1 MDRISHKITLD
12 FQQRGVI
19 PKIYANQNE
28 VESRSVDIS
37 LYNAGQKWTAPAG
50 VTVAISY
57 IKPDGIGGEYDHLP
71 DGSEAWSFN
80 TGRDVVSIL
89 LAPQMFTTAGDVH
102 CKLRFLTGASSS
114 PVQVLSTF
122 RFDLVCD
129 RDTISGGESDPYF
142 SVRSFDQM
150 YTAIDEAKADAEA
163 ASTSYTLPVL
173 EHVDGKFVSNSSGGE
188 GTNASFGIVRFDC
201 SHIAET
207 SVKITTGAS
216 TSVRYNFKDSTG
228 STLFTGTLTANQA
241 VVSGVAVVPAGA
253 AVLNVTHY
261 KPVSEF
267 SDVRADVQLKSVN
280 ELASAG
286 FALGRDINA
295 MSGKLNAAIDAL
307 DTGMLD
313 IDIKWLPGAL
323 TGMSAGQTV
332 RYTSGYDGIRKYVFA
347 SLDKPTHFAVQPGY
361 RMSVS
366 GLADGN
372 VSTGLNRYSNAEDV
386 TLDAGSYAIMIGA
399 LDDADI
405 SDIDMATVVH
415 VYLAVSF
422 GELKSLAECDYQY
435 TIANVLCIGD
445 SLTEGDYYGHDWP
458 DMPSSAHRLAQNYP
472 SYLSRMIAA
481 TVTNGGVSGYTAINW
496 YNNVI
501 SRFDLASYDTFLLW
515 LGTNGGFTDTLDD
528 DVIAH
533 KTAGEGYEDFAETNT
548 GCYCKIIEKIK
559 ADNPDAFIVIL
570 NLFAV
575 GTGHSYVTDN
585 PVLVKIAE
593 LYSLPIIDMS
603 DLGFE
608 RHPELHAGIQ
618 NVHFGKAGNIYI
630 ADRICR
636 EIKRIIAGNPLKA
649 EFGLSQGTRYA
660 TYEH

>member
-1 MDRISHKITLD
+1 MRIEHNVRVDFQRPGVRPVIRVAEGDAGTRFIVVDLYNGDQPYSVGTGVTGVVKYAKTDGHSGVYDTLD
-12 FQQRGVI
+12 EGEATERAAVVFHDSSRQAVVELATNICKGFGLVAVI
-19 PKIYANQNE
+19 VQF
-28 VESRSVDIS
+28 
-37 LYNAGQKWTAPAG
+37 
-50 VTVAISY
+50 
-57 IKPDGIGGEYDHLP
+57 IK
-71 DGSEAWSFN
+71 
-80 TGRDVVSIL
+80 
-89 LAPQMFTTAGDVH
+89 
-102 CKLRFLTGASSS
+102 
-114 PVQVLSTF
+114 
-122 RFDLVCD
+122 
-129 RDTISGGESDPYF
+129 
-142 SVRSFDQM
+142 
-150 YTAIDEAKADAEA
+150 DAEILTTFPVDVIVERDPTDGTRAEDFFSFRAMEELYA
-163 ASTSYTLPVL
+163 AVDKAVHDAAAAATSYTLPIL
-173 EHVDGKFVSNSSGGE
+173 EHVDGKFINSSTGGE

-201 SHIAET
+201 SQIAET

-216 TSVRYNFKDSTG
+216 TSVRYNFKDGTG

-241 VVSGVAVVPAGA
+241 VVSGFAVVPAGA
-253 AVLNVTHY
+253 VVLNVTHY
-261 KPVSEF
+261 KPVLAF

-286 FALGRDINA
+286 FALGSDINA

-307 DTGMLD
+307 DTGMLNVD
-313 IDIKWLPGAL
+313 IEWKPGAL
-323 TGMSAGQTV
+323 TGMPTGQTV
-332 RYTSGYDGIRKYVFA
+332 RYASGYDGIRKYVFV

-361 RMSVS
+361 RLSVS

-372 VSTGLNRYSNAEDV
+372 VSTGLSRYSNADDV

-405 SDIDMATVVH
+405 SDIDMLTVVH
-415 VYLAVSF
+415 VYIAVSF
-422 GELKSLAECDYQY
+422 GGLKSLAECDYQY
-435 TIANVLCIGD
+435 AIANILCIGD

-472 SYLSRMIAA
+472 SYLSRMISA
-481 TVTNGGVSGYTAINW
+481 TVTNGGVSGDTAIDW

-501 SRFDLASYDTFLLW
+501 SRFDLASYDTFLIW
-515 LGTNGGFTDTLDD
+515 LGTNGGFTDTLND

-533 KTAGEGYEDFAETNT
+533 KTAGEGYEYYAETNT

-559 ADNPDAFIVIL
+559 ADNPDAFIVML

-585 PVLVKIAE
+585 PVLGKISE

-618 NVHFGKAGNIYI
+618 NVHFGKAGNIFI

-636 EIKRIIAGNPLKA
+636 EIKRIIAGNPLRA